1 MTSRHQA
8 CEAPIEF
15 GYFGNDMTT
24 RELHLEDPYRAM
36 VGDTEITIG
45 GQSKGPLAG
54 RRFVVKDLF
63 DVAGSPTLAGSPDW
77 NRQRPH
83 PDRHAA
89 AVEKLLDAGAKLIG
103 KTITDEISLGIL
115 GENVFDG
122 TPQNPACPGR
132 VPGGSS
138 AGSAAAVAGR
148 YCDFALGSD
157 TGGSVRVPASFC
169 GIYGIRPTH
178 GRVATGGMLPQA
190 PSSDTAGWFAREAGV
205 LGEVGSV
212 LLEETIPDSQPE
224 TLLIARDAFAFADE
238 SVQIA
243 LQPLI
248 DRLGTLFRDVKEIDM
263 ALDGLVSWSKAQRTI
278 QPAEGWQ
285 SFSDW
290 IDNHNPRMSYTVA
303 RNLFIASQTS
313 QGDLSWAQLVRR
325 QARARM
331 KTLLEPGAVL
341 CMPTTPFCAP
351 LTGLPVSQTD
361 ELRMRISVLCC
372 HGGLTGVP
380 QVSIP
385 GTTIGEDNAPIGLS
399 IVAGH
404 HRDSEL
410 LAVAAA
416 LEVIS

>member
-1 MTSRHQA
+1 MTPQQLA
-8 CEAPIEF
+8 CEACAAPMNT
-15 GYFGNDMTT
+15 YDDMTA
-24 RELHLEDPYRAM
+24 RQLHLEDPCQAM
-36 VGDTEITIG
+36 V
-45 GQSKGPLAG
+45 KGPEICISGQPEGLLAG

-63 DVAGSPTLAGSPDW
+63 DVTGIPTTAGSPDW
-77 NRQRPH
+77 NRGQPD
-83 PDRHAA
+83 PDRHATA
-89 AVEKLLDAGAKLIG
+89 IETLLDAGAQLIG

-115 GENVFDG
+115 GENIFNG

-138 AGSAAAVAGR
+138 AGSAAAIAGN

-178 GRVATGGMLPQA
+178 GRVAVDGMLPQA
-190 PSSDTAGWFAREAGV
+190 PSSDTIGWFAREAGI

-212 LLEETIPDSQPE
+212 LLNEKVPNSLPR

-238 SVQIA
+238 SVQID
-243 LQPLI
+243 LQPLT
-248 DRLGTLFRDVKEIDM
+248 DRLASQFNDVREVDM
-263 ALDGLVSWSKAQRTI
+263 AVEGLVSWSRAQRTI
-278 QPAEGWQ
+278 QPVEGWQ
-285 SFSDW
+285 SFAEW
-290 IDNHNPRMSYTVA
+290 IDTHNPRLSYTVA
-303 RNLFIASQTS
+303 RNLFLASQTS
-313 QGDLSWAQLVRR
+313 QDDLSWARLIRR
-325 QARARM
+325 QAKARM
-331 KTLLEPGAVL
+331 KTLLQPGTIL
-341 CMPTTPFCAP
+341 CLPTTPFCAP
-351 LTGLPVSQTD
+351 PTGLPVHQTD

-385 GTTIGEDNAPIGLS
+385 GTTTGHDNAPVGLS

-404 HRDSEL
+404 NRDSEL

-416 LEVIS
+416 LETTS